1 MKDMKLSKT
10 KLNFKGKPPVVFAFF
25 GKQGS
30 GKDTSA
36 QYLADAVQEEMNKG
50 RDKLYHFKG
59 KGFVNEMKLNEKSNP
74 TGIIVSFAGAL
85 KEEVYSLYDKMCIQ
99 SNLNYSTDD
108 WVKILMDEYGI
119 NKEQADTTVS
129 LIFAMPKDLKKED
142 FLINQSK
149 PKNYREILQ
158 YWGTHVRRKQKDSYW
173 IEKLGQRIEELD
185 LKYKKEKERLIF
197 VVSDAR
203 FINELDYCAD
213 ILQAYMMYL
222 DVPDDVRMKR
232 LKKRDGFEPKKNVK
246 NHVSETELV
255 LWADQNEDKFVRLSS
270 RYKTAELISEFQIAE
285 LNTNYTGNILS
296 KKEIE
301 RRKKA
306 IQKNLEY
313 SRVAG
318 YSLFLEFVRNYLY

>member
-1 MKDMKLSKT
+1 MKLSKT

-36 QYLADAVQEEMNKG
+36 QYLADAVKDEMNRG
-50 RDKLYHFKG
+50 YDKLYHFKG
-59 KGFVNEMKLNEKSNP
+59 RGFVNEMRLTDKSNP

-85 KEEVYSLYDKMCIQ
+85 KEEVYALYEKMRIQ
-99 SNLNYSTDD
+99 ANLDYSVED
-108 WVKILMDEYGI
+108 WIKILMEEYSI
-119 NKEQADTTVS
+119 NEEQASTTVS
-129 LIFAMPKDLKKED
+129 LIFAMPKGLKKKD
-142 FLINQSK
+142 FLISQSK
-149 PKNYREILQ
+149 PKGYREILQ
-158 YWGTHVRRKQKDSYW
+158 YWGTYVRRKQKDSYW

-185 LKYKKEKERLIF
+185 TKYKKSNERLIF

-203 FINELDYCAD
+203 FINELNYCAD
-213 ILQAYMMYL
+213 VLQAYMMYL

-255 LWADQNEDKFVRLSS
+255 LWANQNEDKFIKLSS
-270 RYKTAELISEFQIAE
+270 RYKTAEFISEFQIAE
-285 LNTNYTGNILS
+285 LGTNYTGNILS

-301 RRKKA
+301 RRKKV
-306 IQKNLEY
+306 IQENLEY
-313 SRVAG
+313 SHVAG
-318 YSLFLEFVRNYLY
+318 YSLFLEFVNNFLY

>member
-1 MKDMKLSKT
+1 MKLSKT

-36 QYLADAVQEEMNKG
+36 QYLADAVKDEMNVG
-50 RDKLYHFKG
+50 HDKLYHFKG
-59 KGFVNEMKLNEKSNP
+59 NGFVNEMRLTDKSNP

-85 KEEVYSLYDKMCIQ
+85 KEEVYSLYDKMRIQ
-99 SNLNYSTDD
+99 SNLDYSMDD
-108 WVKILMDEYGI
+108 WGEILMNEYGI
-119 NKEQADTTVS
+119 NKEQAATTVS
-129 LIFAMPKDLKKED
+129 LVFAIPKDLKKED

-149 PKNYREILQ
+149 PKGYREILQ
-158 YWGTHVRRKQKDSYW
+158 YWGTQVRRKQNDSYW
-173 IEKLGQRIEELD
+173 IGKLGQRIEDLD
-185 LKYKKEKERLIF
+185 LKYKKEKELLIF

-203 FINELDYCAD
+203 FINELNYCAD
-213 ILQAYMMYL
+213 VLQAYMMYL

-255 LWADQNEDKFVRLSS
+255 LWANKNEDKFVKLSS
-270 RYKTAELISEFQIAE
+270 RYKTAELISEFQMEE
-285 LNTNYTGNILS
+285 LNTNHIGNILS

-301 RRKKA
+301 RRKTA
-306 IQKNLEY
+306 IQENLEY
-313 SRVAG
+313 SSVAG
-318 YSLFLEFVRNYLY
+318 YSLFLEFVRNFLY

>member
-10 KLNFKGKPPVVFAFF
+10 KLNFEGKPPVVFAFF

-36 QYLADAVQEEMNKG
+36 QYLADAVKDEMNKG
-50 RDKLYHFKG
+50 YDKLYHFKG
-59 KGFVNEMKLNEKSNP
+59 KEFVNEMRLTDKSNP

-99 SNLNYSTDD
+99 SNPDNSTDD
-108 WVKILMDEYGI
+108 WVKVLMDEYGI
-119 NKEQADTTVS
+119 SKEQAATTVS
-129 LIFAMPKDLKKED
+129 LIFAIPKDLKKED

-149 PKNYREILQ
+149 PKGYREILQ
-158 YWGTHVRRKQKDSYW
+158 YWGTQVRRKQKDSYW

-203 FINELDYCAD
+203 FINELNYCAD
-213 ILQAYMMYL
+213 VLQAYMMYL

-255 LWADQNEDKFVRLSS
+255 LWANKNEDKFVKLSS

-285 LNTNYTGNILS
+285 LGTNYTGNILS

-306 IQKNLEY
+306 IQENLEY
-313 SRVAG
+313 SSVAG
-318 YSLFLEFVRNYLY
+318 YSLFLEFVNNFLY

>member
-1 MKDMKLSKT
+1 MKLSKT
-10 KLNFKGKPPVVFAFF
+10 KLTFKGKPPVVFAFF

-50 RDKLYHFKG
+50 HDRLYRFKG
-59 KGFVNEMKLNEKSNP
+59 KGFVNEMRLNDESNP

-85 KEEVYSLYDKMCIQ
+85 KEEVYSLYDKMRIQ
-99 SNLNYSTDD
+99 SNLDYSMED
-108 WVKILMDEYGI
+108 WGKILMNEYGI
-119 NKEQADTTVS
+119 NKEQAATTVS
-129 LIFAMPKDLKKED
+129 LVFAMPKGLKKKD
-142 FLINQSK
+142 FLISQSK
-149 PKNYREILQ
+149 PKGYREILQ

-185 LKYKKEKERLIF
+185 AKYKKEKERLIF

-203 FINELDYCAD
+203 FENELNYCAD
-213 ILQAYMMYL
+213 VLQAYMMYL

-255 LWADQNEDKFVRLSS
+255 LWANQNEDKFIKLSS
-270 RYKTAELISEFQIAE
+270 RYKTAELISEFQIEE
-285 LNTNYTGNILS
+285 LNTNYIGNILP

-301 RRKKA
+301 RRKTA

-313 SRVAG
+313 SSVAG
-318 YSLFLEFVRNYLY
+318 YALFLEFLRDYLY

>member
-1 MKDMKLSKT
+1 MKLSKT

-36 QYLADAVQEEMNKG
+36 QYLSDAVKEEMNEG
-50 RDKLYHFKG
+50 YDKLYHFKG
-59 KGFVNEMKLNEKSNP
+59 KGFVNEMRLNDKSNP
-74 TGIIVSFAGAL
+74 TGIIISFAGAL
-85 KEEVYSLYDKMCIQ
+85 KEEVFSLYEKMRIQ
-99 SNLNYSTDD
+99 SNVDYSMED
-108 WVKILMDEYGI
+108 WAKILMDEYDI
-119 NKEQADTTVS
+119 DEEQAYTTVS
-129 LIFAMPKDLKKED
+129 LIFSMPKDLKKED

-149 PKNYREILQ
+149 PKGYREILQ
-158 YWGTHVRRKQKDSYW
+158 YWGTHVRRNQKDSYW
-173 IEKLGQRIEELD
+173 IEKLGQRIEELNA
-185 LKYKKEKERLIF
+185 KYKKEKERLIF

-203 FINELDYCAD
+203 FINELNYCAD
-213 ILQAYMMYL
+213 VLQAYMMYL

-255 LWADQNEDKFVRLSS
+255 LWANQNEDKFIKLSS

-285 LNTNYTGNILS
+285 LGTNYTGNILS

-306 IQKNLEY
+306 IQENLEY

-318 YSLFLEFVRNYLY
+318 YSLFLEFVSNFLY

>member
-1 MKDMKLSKT
+1 MKLSKT

-36 QYLADAVQEEMNKG
+36 QYLADAVKNEMNVG
-50 RDKLYHFKG
+50 YDKLYHFKG
-59 KGFVNEMKLNEKSNP
+59 KGFVNEMRLTDKSNP

-85 KEEVYSLYDKMCIQ
+85 KEEVYSLYDKMRVQ
-99 SNLNYSTDD
+99 SNLDYSMED
-108 WVKILMDEYGI
+108 WIKILMEEYDIDE
-119 NKEQADTTVS
+119 EQASTTVS
-129 LIFAMPKDLKKED
+129 LIFDMPKGLKKED

-149 PKNYREILQ
+149 PKGYREILQ
-158 YWGTHVRRKQKDSYW
+158 YWGTQVRRKQKDSYW

-185 LKYKKEKERLIF
+185 VKYKKGKERLVF

-203 FINELDYCAD
+203 FINELNYCAD
-213 ILQAYMMYL
+213 VLQAYMMYL

-255 LWADQNEDKFVRLSS
+255 LWANQNEDKFVKLSS
-270 RYKTAELISEFQIAE
+270 RYKTAELISEFQMEE
-285 LNTNYTGNILS
+285 LNINHIGNILS

-301 RRKKA
+301 RRKTA
-306 IQKNLEY
+306 IQENLEY
-313 SRVAG
+313 SSVAG
-318 YSLFLEFVRNYLY
+318 YSLFLEFLRDYLY

>member
-1 MKDMKLSKT
+1 MKLSKT

-36 QYLADAVQEEMNKG
+36 QYLADAVKDEMNTG
-50 RDKLYHFKG
+50 YDKLYHFKG
-59 KGFVNEMKLNEKSNP
+59 KGFVNEMRLTDKSNP

-85 KEEVYSLYDKMCIQ
+85 KEEVYSLYDKMRIQ
-99 SNLNYSTDD
+99 SNTDNSTDD
-108 WVKILMDEYGI
+108 WVKVLMDEYGI
-119 NKEQADTTVS
+119 SKEQAATTVS
-129 LIFAMPKDLKKED
+129 LIFAIPKDLKKED

-149 PKNYREILQ
+149 PKGYREILQ
-158 YWGTHVRRKQKDSYW
+158 YWGTQVRRKQKDSYW

-203 FINELDYCAD
+203 FINELNYCAD
-213 ILQAYMMYL
+213 VLQSYMMYL

-255 LWADQNEDKFVRLSS
+255 LWANKNEDKFVKLSS
-270 RYKTAELISEFQIAE
+270 RYKTAELISEFQMEE
-285 LNTNYTGNILS
+285 LNTNHIGNILS

-301 RRKKA
+301 RRKTA
-306 IQKNLEY
+306 IQENLEY
-313 SRVAG
+313 SSVAG
-318 YSLFLEFVRNYLY
+318 YSLFLEFVRNFLY

>member
-1 MKDMKLSKT
+1 MKLSKT

-36 QYLADAVQEEMNKG
+36 QYLADAVKDEMNVG
-50 RDKLYHFKG
+50 HDKLYHFKG
-59 KGFVNEMKLNEKSNP
+59 NGFVNEMRLTDKSNP

-85 KEEVYSLYDKMCIQ
+85 KEEVYSLYDKMRIQ
-99 SNLNYSTDD
+99 SNLDYSMDD
-108 WVKILMDEYGI
+108 WGEILMNEYGI
-119 NKEQADTTVS
+119 NKEQAATTVS
-129 LIFAMPKDLKKED
+129 LVFAMSKGLKKED
-142 FLINQSK
+142 FLIKQSK
-149 PKNYREILQ
+149 PKGYREILQ

-185 LKYKKEKERLIF
+185 AKYKKEKERLIF

-203 FINELDYCAD
+203 FINELNYCAD

-255 LWADQNEDKFVRLSS
+255 LWADQNEEKFIKLSS

-285 LNTNYTGNILS
+285 LGINYTGNILS

-306 IQKNLEY
+306 IQENLEY

-318 YSLFLEFVRNYLY
+318 YSLLLEFVSNYLY

>member
-1 MKDMKLSKT
+1 MKLSKT

-36 QYLADAVQEEMNKG
+36 QYLAEAVQEEMNRG
-50 RDKLYHFKG
+50 HDRLYRFKG
-59 KGFVNEMKLNEKSNP
+59 KGFVNEMRLNDKSNP

-85 KEEVYSLYDKMCIQ
+85 KEEVYNLYDKMRIQ
-99 SNLNYSTDD
+99 SNLDYSMDD
-108 WVKILMDEYGI
+108 WGKILMDEYGI
-119 NKEQADTTVS
+119 SEEQATTTVS
-129 LIFAMPKDLKKED
+129 LVFAMPKGLKKKD
-142 FLINQSK
+142 FLVSQSK
-149 PKNYREILQ
+149 PKGYREILQ

-185 LKYKKEKERLIF
+185 AKYKKEKERLIF

-203 FINELDYCAD
+203 FINELNYCAD
-213 ILQAYMMYL
+213 VLQAYMMYL

-255 LWADQNEDKFVRLSS
+255 LWANQNEDKFIKLSS
-270 RYKTAELISEFQIAE
+270 KYKTAELITKFQLEE
-285 LNTNYTGNILS
+285 LDSDNMRNILTR
-296 KKEIE
+296 KEIE
-301 RRKKA
+301 KRKEV
-306 IQKNLEY
+306 IQENLEY
-313 SRVAG
+313 SSVAG
-318 YSLFLEFVRNYLY
+318 YSLFLEFVRNFLY

>member
-1 MKDMKLSKT
+1 MKLSNA
-10 KLNFKGKPPVVFAFF
+10 KLKFKGKPPVIFAFF

-36 QYLADAVQEEMNKG
+36 QYLADAVQDEINRG
-50 RDKLYHFKG
+50 YDKLYHFKG
-59 KGFVNEMKLNEKSNP
+59 KGFVNEMRLTDKSNP
-74 TGIIVSFAGAL
+74 TGIVVSFAGAL
-85 KEEVYSLYDKMCIQ
+85 KEEIYSLYDKMRIQ
-99 SNLNYSTDD
+99 PNPDNSTDD
-108 WVKILMDEYGI
+108 WIKKLMDEYGI
-119 NKEQADTTVS
+119 SKEQAATTVS

-149 PKNYREILQ
+149 PKGYREILQ

-270 RYKTAELISEFQIAE
+270 RYKTAELISEFQIEE
-285 LNTNYTGNILS
+285 LNTNCIGNILP

-301 RRKKA
+301 KRKAA
-306 IQKNLEY
+306 IQENLEY
-313 SRVAG
+313 SSIAG